1 MVKRIKNVIF
11 DVGDVLVS
19 FRYRDYMSDLGFPEE
34 TVEFLKDNMIFTD
47 FWEGMDLGVR
57 DVADAE
63 DHFSG
68 KYPDLKNEIHE
79 FWTHIENIVAE
90 FDYAAPMIRSL
101 KERGYKVFLLSNYPE
116 KLADMHWKRF
126 SFLDAVDGY
135 IISAKVKLAK
145 PDPAIYRMLM
155 DRYRL
160 NADECIFIDDRQNNV
175 DAAKSLGMEAVLF
188 TGYDELPD
196 EFMSNIG

>member
-1 MVKRIKNVIF
+1 MDKRIKNVIF

-90 FDYAAPMIRSL
+90 FDYA
-101 KERGYKVFLLSNYPE
+101 V
-116 KLADMHWKRF
+116 
-126 SFLDAVDGY
+126 
-135 IISAKVKLAK
+135 
-145 PDPAIYRMLM
+145 
-155 DRYRL
+155 
-160 NADECIFIDDRQNNV
+160 
-175 DAAKSLGMEAVLF
+175 
-188 TGYDELPD
+188 
-196 EFMSNIG
+196 